1 MSQEQIAALQAEVN
15 QLKTD
20 LAASKQDE
28 GELIYVGQYLI
39 ERLVQLGVT
48 VSHVIRAVRW

>member
-15 QLKTD
+15 RLKTD

-48 VSHVIRAVRW
+48 VSRITRAVRW